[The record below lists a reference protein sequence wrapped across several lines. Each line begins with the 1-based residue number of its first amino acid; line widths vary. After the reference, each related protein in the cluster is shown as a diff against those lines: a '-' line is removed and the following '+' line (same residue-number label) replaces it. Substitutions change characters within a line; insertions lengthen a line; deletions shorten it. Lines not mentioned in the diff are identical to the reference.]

1 LRRFLTRTEPSEP
14 RAFEELLSA
23 HFDAL
28 YRTAL
33 YLCSGQRA
41 DAEDLLQD
49 VMVRAFQHFR
59 ELRDPAAGKSW
70 LFTILVR
77 ANLNRL
83 RSQRRRAER
92 TISDLTEQEF
102 EQALALWTNRETLDD
117 SFDLSSVRQHLTAT
131 LNSLG
136 DELRAVIWLSDVEG
150 FKQREIAH
158 QLDIPEGT
166 VASRLFRARGRLR
179 ERLQQ
184 LAPEIGARKDA

>member
-1 LRRFLTRTEPSEP
+1 
-14 RAFEELLSA
+14 LSA

-41 DAEDLLQD
+41 DAEDLMQD
-49 VMVRAFQHFR
+49 AMVRAFQHFR

-83 RSQRRRAER
+83 RAQRRRVESS
-92 TISDLTEQEF
+92 ISDLTEPEF
-102 EQALALWTNRETLDD
+102 EQALASWTSMETSDD
-117 SFDLSSVRQHLTAT
+117 SFDLPSLRQHLAAALST
-131 LNSLG
+131 L
-136 DELRAVIWLSDVEG
+136 DDQLRAVIWLSDVEG
-150 FKQREIAH
+150 FRQREIAN

-166 VASRLFRARGRLR
+166 VASRLFRARRRLR
-179 ERLQQ
+179 EQLQQ
-184 LAPEIGARKDA
+184 LAPETGARKDA